1 MPELPEAETI
11 ARRLHEVLAGQLLCG
26 HGRLRRVW
34 RYGKCVLFD
43 FDSERMI
50 ARLGMTG
57 SLRLNA
63 DPGPYTRSIFQFD
76 RALLLYNDIRKF
88 GRIEWSADL
97 PKLGPD
103 ILTVS
108 AEQFAQL
115 LVSKTRAIKAVLL
128 DQSFVSGLGNIYV
141 DESLH
146 RAHVHPAE
154 PANRVNSRRLLESIH
169 ETLQEAILH
178 GGSTIS
184 DFEDPFG
191 QPGGFQQYH
200 RVYAREGVSCTTC
213 GEAILRTVVAQ
224 RGTHYCPRCQ
234 PQPSPPAAPKQPARR
249 PQRRPRSSRP

>member
-11 ARRLHEVLAGQLLCG
+11 ARRLHEVLAGQSLRG

-63 DPGPYTRSIFQFD
+63 DPGPYTRLTFQFD

-108 AEQFAQL
+108 PEQFEHL
-115 LVSKTRAIKAVLL
+115 LVSKCRAIKAVLL

-146 RAHVHPAE
+146 RAQIHPTQA
-154 PANRVNSRRLLESIH
+154 ATHVNSRRLLESIQ

-191 QPGGFQQYH
+191 QPGRFQDYH
-200 RVYAREGVSCTTC
+200 RVYAREGMPCTTC
-213 GEAILRTVVAQ
+213 GEVILRTVVAQ

-249 PQRRPRSSRP
+249 LQRRPPPSRP